1 MRKPSRNP
9 FFWLLMAI
17 LSVTFIGP
25 LLIMALTSFKT
36 NVEAKQVPPTV
47 LPHEWTLRAYR
58 QLFVVDDASP
68 VLSWLGNSLFAA
80 TVNAVLVCLFAA
92 MAAYAFARLPLR
104 GKNVLFALVLST
116 MFVPGFIFLMPNF
129 EIMSKL
135 QWLDTLA
142 AIIFPGTAGAFGV
155 FFLRQFFV
163 SLPLELEESAR
174 IDGAGPFKTFFR
186 IVLPNARG
194 ALMTLLVLSFLAN
207 WNDFVWPIYVL
218 FSDSRLT
225 LPVGLTR
232 LQGSYTI
239 DYPVIMAG
247 GTVAAVPVLILYVV
261 LQRYIIEGVASSGI
275 KG

>member
-9 FFWLLMAI
+9 LFWLLIAV
-17 LSVTFIGP
+17 LTVVFLGP
-25 LLIMALTSFKT
+25 LVVMALTSFKS
-36 NVEAKQVPPTV
+36 NIEAQSATPTF
-47 LPHEWTLRAYR
+47 LPQQWTLRAYR
-58 QLFVVDDASP
+58 QLFVVDQASP
-68 VLSWLGNSLFAA
+68 VLRWLLNSTVAA
-80 TVNAVLVCLFAA
+80 TSNALLVCLFAS
-92 MAAYAFARLPLR
+92 MAAYAFARLRLP

-116 MFVPGFIFLMPNF
+116 MFVPGFVFLMPNF
-129 EIMSKL
+129 EIMSKF
-135 QWLDTLA
+135 QWLDSMA

-155 FFLRQFFV
+155 FFLRQFFI
-163 SLPLELEESAR
+163 SLPKELEESAR
-174 IDGAGPFKTFFR
+174 VDGAGPFTTFFR

-194 ALMTLLVLSFLAN
+194 ALLTLFILSFLAN

-218 FSDSRLT
+218 FSDDKLT

-247 GTVAAVPVLILYVV
+247 ATVAAVPVLVLYTV
-261 LQRYIIEGVASSGI
+261 LQRYVIDGVASSGL

>member
-9 FFWLLMAI
+9 LFWLLIAV
-17 LSVTFIGP
+17 LTVVFLGP
-25 LLIMALTSFKT
+25 LVVMALTSFKS
-36 NVEAKQVPPTV
+36 NIEAQSATPTF
-47 LPHEWTLRAYR
+47 LPQQWTLRAYR
-58 QLFVVDDASP
+58 QLFVVDQASP
-68 VLSWLGNSLFAA
+68 VLRWLLNSTVAA
-80 TVNAVLVCLFAA
+80 TSNALLVCLFAS
-92 MAAYAFARLPLR
+92 MAAYAFARLRLP

-116 MFVPGFIFLMPNF
+116 MFVPGFVFFMPNY
-129 EIMSKL
+129 EIMSKF
-135 QWLDTLA
+135 QWLDSMA

-155 FFLRQFFV
+155 FFLRQFFI
-163 SLPLELEESAR
+163 SLPKELEESAR
-174 IDGAGPFKTFFR
+174 VDGAGPFTTFFR

-194 ALMTLLVLSFLAN
+194 ALLTLFILSFLAN

-218 FSDSRLT
+218 FSDDKLT

-247 GTVAAVPVLILYVV
+247 ATVAAVPVLVLYTV
-261 LQRYIIEGVASSGI
+261 LQRYVIDGVASSGL